1 MRLEA
6 RHLAIGYGDAIAV
19 WDATLEVGDGEV
31 VAVIGPNGA
40 GKSTLINAVAGLL
53 RWRAGELRLDGLDL
67 GTVPPH
73 LVCRH
78 GIALVPEGRRL
89 FTRMS
94 VEENLEIG
102 SYRGLARRAR
112 RQTLE
117 RVYATF
123 PILRERRQQLA
134 GSLSGGQQQM
144 VAIGRALM
152 AKPRLL
158 LLDEPSLGLAPAVVD
173 QMFETIRVIHD
184 EGVAILLVEQNVARA
199 LEVADRAYVLEEG
212 RTVAGGAPSALL
224 LEARIREAYLGI
236 APAGSPRATDSRD
249 GGIARADP
257 PPTG

>member
-6 RHLAIGYGDAIAV
+6 RHLTIGYGDAVAV

-67 GTVPPH
+67 ATVPAH
-73 LVCRH
+73 LVCAH

-89 FTRMS
+89 FTGMS

-112 RQTLE
+112 GQTLE
-117 RVYATF
+117 RVYAMF

-152 AKPRLL
+152 ALPRLL

-173 QMFETIRVIHD
+173 QMFETIRSIHD

-199 LEVADRAYVLEEG
+199 LDVADRAYVLEEG
-212 RTVAGGAPSALL
+212 RTVAEGAPSALL

-236 APAGSPRATDSRD
+236 APAGLPRATDSR
-249 GGIARADP
+249 GGESAPADP
-257 PPTG
+257 RPTG